1 MKKYFI
7 IFVLFFF
14 LLVFSG
20 CSSTGDYTNQVLT
33 EKKQTQHLVLIVLDG
48 LGGGYIPHSNMPI
61 LKLMMAN
68 GASTLNTKNIKP
80 SMTWAN
86 LPAIF
91 YGAPPDKHLEEA
103 FPSIFSIINDKTAA
117 FYYEWDYLDKINLN
131 QNTQKFIIDS
141 SFSSALI
148 AASFIKENKPLFTAV
163 VFEEPDITGHKNNF
177 GSSEYYR
184 TLTML
189 DYNIKVIIKAVI
201 EAGMLENTVF
211 VITSDHGGIFKDHS
225 LNFKISRRIPIII
238 TGNGIKKNYIIRGRT
253 SILDVAPTMAAILG
267 LEIPEQWTGKPLL
280 DIFE

>member
-1 MKKYFI
+1 MKKYLT
-7 IFVLFFF
+7 IFVLFLFI
-14 LLVFSG
+14 FSG
-20 CSSTGDYTNQVLT
+20 CSSSGDYTDQT
-33 EKKQTQHLVLIVLDG
+33 IAEKKQTQHLVLIILDG
-48 LGGGYIPHSNMPI
+48 LGGGYVPQSNMPI

-68 GASTLNTKNIKP
+68 GASTLNAKNIKP

-91 YGAPPDKHLEEA
+91 FGAPPDKHLEED
-103 FPSIFSIINDKTAA
+103 FPSIFSIVNGKSAA
-117 FYYEWDYLDKINLN
+117 FYYDWHYLDKINLN
-131 QNTQKFIIDS
+131 QNTQKFTIDS
-141 SFSSALI
+141 SFSSALT
-148 AASFIKENKPLFTAV
+148 AASYIKENKPVFTAV

-177 GSSEYYR
+177 GSSQYYK

-189 DYNIKVIIKAVI
+189 DYNIKVIVKAVI

-225 LNFKISRRIPIII
+225 LSFKISRRIPIII
-238 TGNGIKKNYIIRGRT
+238 TGNGIKKNYRIRGRS

-267 LEIPEQWTGKPLL
+267 LEVPEQWTGKPFL